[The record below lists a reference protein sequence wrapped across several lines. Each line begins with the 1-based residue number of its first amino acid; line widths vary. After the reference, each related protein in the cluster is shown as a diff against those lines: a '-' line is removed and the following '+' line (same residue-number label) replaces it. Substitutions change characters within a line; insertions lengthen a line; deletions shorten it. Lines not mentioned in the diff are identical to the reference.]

1 MQNLVFKPGSV
12 CLSLTWGEKEAAAE
26 TNFIHVIESDI
37 APEEK
42 GHHSWALNSLLNI
55 LHPDL

>member
-1 MQNLVFKPGSV
+1 MWASNLEA
-12 CLSLTWGEKEAAAE
+12 CLRLSRGGEETTAE
-26 TNFIHVIESDI
+26 MNFIHVIASDI

-55 LHPDL
+55 LHPDP